1 MDTDAAAAA
10 ALEGAGRGRWETWC
24 RVTTHGSCCRI
35 LYPACHAGRRGTP
48 QLGSAHR
55 SVLLAQAH
63 SRRPPPLLQ
72 VPALRPVEYSRISK
86 RQKHVTRAY
95 GGSRCG
101 KCVRMRCAASP
112 LHSPRDAQRWVSGA
126 LHGCQA
132 LHCAALPRRT
142 SHCANGCPSCAT
154 VSSPPILTPQDCA
167 RLPDRGAEDRQE
179 GAEDPGGGH
188 QVGTL
193 FSVVGN
199 CV

>member
-1 MDTDAAAAA
+1 MQSYDTRELLPYRLPCMSRGMPSWHPTARLSPPLRAFGPSLTPAA
-10 ALEGAGRGRWETWC
+10 
-24 RVTTHGSCCRI
+24 
-35 LYPACHAGRRGTP
+35 
-48 QLGSAHR
+48 
-55 SVLLAQAH
+55 
-63 SRRPPPLLQ
+63 PLLQ

-112 LHSPRDAQRWVSGA
+112 QHSPRDTPRWGSRA

-132 LHCAALPRRT
+132 LHCAALPRCVSPGPRT
-142 SHCANGCPSCAT
+142 ARTVALVAPPSPHPL
-154 VSSPPILTPQDCA
+154 SSPPQDCA

-188 QVGTL
+188 QVDTRYSL
-193 FSVVGN
+193 
-199 CV
+199 

>member
-1 MDTDAAAAA
+1 MQQPRRGQGRTGVRPDAESRQTGAAAVSFPVHAT
-10 ALEGAGRGRWETWC
+10 RDVV
-24 RVTTHGSCCRI
+24 VTPTR
-35 LYPACHAGRRGTP
+35 
-48 QLGSAHR
+48 LGSTHS
-55 SVLLAQAH
+55 SVRVAPALTPATF
-63 SRRPPPLLQ
+63 LLQ

-112 LHSPRDAQRWVSGA
+112 QHSPRDTQRWGSGA

-132 LHCAALPRRT
+132 LHCAALLRRVSPGPRTART
-142 SHCANGCPSCAT
+142 VALVAPPSPHPP
-154 VSSPPILTPQDCA
+154 SSPPQDCA

-188 QVGTL
+188 QVGTCYSL
-193 FSVVGN
+193 
-199 CV
+199 

>member
-10 ALEGAGRGRWETWC
+10 AQEGAGRGRWETWC

-35 LYPACHAGRRGTP
+35 VYPACHAGCRRGTP

-55 SVLLAQAH
+55 SVRLVQALT
-63 SRRPPPLLQ
+63 PAAPLLQ

-112 LHSPRDAQRWVSGA
+112 QHSPRDTPRWGSRA

-132 LHCAALPRRT
+132 LHCAALLRRVSPGPRTART
-142 SHCANGCPSCAT
+142 VALVAPPSPHPL
-154 VSSPPILTPQDCA
+154 SSPPQDCA

-188 QVGTL
+188 QVGTCYSL
-193 FSVVGN
+193 
-199 CV
+199 